1 MKNPATIRKNESR
14 IPHTRRHG
22 TEFLHSIATLANI
35 RHVLPLAG
43 RDVRRQ
49 IRNDPPMKTIT
60 LALAAVAALALTSCA
75 GMGGATFTGS
85 YTTKEGAT
93 FSGGVTVPPRPSK

>member
-14 IPHTRRHG
+14 IPNLRRHG
-22 TEFLHSIATLANI
+22 TEFLHSAAILANI
-35 RHVLPLAG
+35 RHVLPLAR

-49 IRNDPPMKTIT
+49 IRNDPPMKTII
-60 LALAAVAALALTSCA
+60 LALAAAIAALALSSCNL
-75 GMGGATFTGS
+75 GGATFTGS
-85 YTTKEGAT
+85 YTTKDGAT